1 MSSSNATKEN
11 TQPQLLPHE
20 TSVAAAG
27 GEKNR
32 GKKRKNK
39 WSLNPSQRQ
48 KSKESLKSKYP
59 PIDPNRKEKLYQWLD
74 EQRVARGVEPRYVKL
89 AAQEGVDED
98 NDSEGE
104 TARRDVVLDETA
116 GNVDA
121 VDETAGNVDALDA
134 SALMRINSEGG
145 DVVGDEA
152 MAQEPVVGASALV
165 GQLGGAVDE
174 LPLNNEDGEELAGSG
189 AALNEARA
197 EESGEETEANNDV
210 VNTAWE
216 NGVFRIHGP
225 VRVDRDKMQQSVF
238 GPINNRLR
246 NGKPRKG
253 WREKVHQGRGEKQ
266 RIRGRTVLPP
276 DDIIR
281 SISSMTF
288 HMNLDE

>member
-32 GKKRKNK
+32 GKKRKSK
-39 WSLNPSQRQ
+39 WSLNPAQRQ
-48 KSKESLKSKYP
+48 KSSELLASENP
-59 PIDPNRKEKLYQWLD
+59 PIDPNRKEKLNQWLD
-74 EQRVARGVEPRYVKL
+74 EQRVARGVEPRYVKQ

-104 TARRDVVLDETA
+104 TARRGVVL
-116 GNVDA
+116 
-121 VDETAGNVDALDA
+121 DETAGNVDALDA
-134 SALMRINSEGG
+134 SALMRNNSEGG

-174 LPLNNEDGEELAGSG
+174 
-189 AALNEARA
+189 A